1 MSAKDAFFK
10 KMKENSSSKEELRS
24 KVKTDKDFYR
34 GAIFDL
40 TKLFETW
47 LHGSGVKVT
56 TTDNN
61 FSDETILT
69 RQGCED
75 LSAYQVHV
83 CTIENGENIAFLTP
97 EGIYG
102 ERGAKGWAS
111 LTINTPSRA
120 PRTLKLTLRLA
131 DNGTWTISP
140 DDNVASVY
148 ASPIR
153 EEMPLTEE
161 VFFQAIQS
169 LA

>member
-1 MSAKDAFFK
+1 MSAKDVFLK
-10 KMKENSSSKEELRS
+10 KLKENSSSQEERRA
-24 KVKTDKDFYR
+24 KVQTDKTFYR

-40 TKLFETW
+40 AELFETW
-47 LHGSGVKVT
+47 LRGSGVKIT
-56 TTDNN
+56 TTDND

-69 RQGCED
+69 HQGCED
-75 LSAYQVHV
+75 LNTYKVHV
-83 CTIENGENIAFLTP
+83 CRIENGENIAVLAP

-111 LTINTPSRA
+111 LTINTPNRS
-120 PRTLKLTLRLA
+120 PRIQKYTLRLA

-140 DDNVASVY
+140 GDSAADIY

-161 VFFQAIQS
+161 VFFKAILS